1 MLGISG
7 LLLRYRGVLSFA
19 LPALVCLDA
28 CHNAYVIIKL
38 YEEREKVN
46 TLAHVP
52 IFCQTTIQIAL

>member
-28 CHNAYVIIKL
+28 CHNAYVILKL
-38 YEEREKVN
+38 YEEREKVVI
-46 TLAHVP
+46 LCEWPH
-52 IFCQTTIQIAL
+52 LL